1 VRRNNIVF
9 LGGRVVSESFA
20 HLRHPTLLAPQAR
33 VAFETDRPCRGGR
46 HELIVADEEQVRT
59 LKGFL
64 AATPGSLRAT
74 IIGSLHTE
82 DMLSQVFV
90 HRISCHTASIVR
102 RTAVERVQRGS
113 LPVHFPPA
121 PEDEALGT
129 AGCPNQ
135 VVLDGV
141 IASRASWSASGR
153 HVMIIDTDKG
163 EAGGRH
169 PIALDAPQKAWVLS
183 CARALG
189 EDVEACVYG
198 RLHTQ
203 GGQSLVLVDTI
214 FVHAP
219 PGVALPCPDKPGG
232 VAQQ

>member
-1 VRRNNIVF
+1 MRRNNIVF
-9 LGGRVVSESFA
+9 LGGKVVSESFA
-20 HLRHPTLLAPQAR
+20 HMHHPTLLALQAR
-33 VAFETDRPCRGGR
+33 VAFDTDRPCRGGR
-46 HELIVADEEQVRT
+46 HQLIVADEEQVRT

-64 AATPGSLRAT
+64 ATVPRSLRAT

-102 RTAVERVQRGS
+102 RTAVERAQRGS
-113 LPVHFPPA
+113 LPGHFPPTS
-121 PEDEALGT
+121 EDEALGPT
-129 AGCPNQ
+129 GCPNQ

-153 HVMIIDTDKG
+153 QVMIIDTDKG
-163 EAGGRH
+163 QTGGRH
-169 PIALDAPQKAWVLS
+169 PIALDAQQKDWVLR
-183 CARALG
+183 CARAIG
-189 EDVEACVYG
+189 DNVEACVYG

-214 FVHAP
+214 FVHTP
-219 PGVALPCPDKPGG
+219 PGVTLPCADKPGG